1 MLQEPSAFNTAVQA
15 ILAAQNQAIAAGSKA
30 GGKHLCFL
38 GSGRDDEDRYV
49 YMVVASFLQK
59 HHLFVSL
66 AQGGYAAVHSYVL
79 RNNCL
84 DKFIVDHNK
93 KQCLCCK
100 QPQSFIKTSPMGS
113 KSLSSSNS
121 SIAGSQLGGSDS
133 EHYTTSIFDRMTSVV
148 KSRAIGVKEKLVDY
162 IVNPN
167 LVNDER
173 HVSAENVGRRYRG
186 SNVFSL
192 FDVDSGGKNFCFF
205 LFFCYNQIIF
215 DTFFSSFLDVISSGD
230 SSELEFNVEEWCKS
244 QKALGCFRCEELTD
258 DGKRYPRFAQIV
270 N

>member
-15 ILAAQNQAIAAGSKA
+15 ILAAQKQAIAAGSKA

-38 GSGRDDEDRYV
+38 GSGRDEEDRYV
-49 YMVVASFLQK
+49 HMVVASFLQK

-66 AQGGYAAVHSYVL
+66 AHGGFAAVHNFVL
-79 RNNCL
+79 KNNCL
-84 DKFIVDHNK
+84 DKWLADHNK
-93 KQCLCCK
+93 KQCLYCK
-100 QPQSFIKTSPMGS
+100 HPQSFIKNSPMGS
-113 KSLSSSNS
+113 TTLSSSNS
-121 SIAGSQLGGSDS
+121 SIAGSQFGGSDN

-167 LVNDER
+167 SINDER

-192 FDVDSGGKNFCFF
+192 FDADNGGEVH
-205 LFFCYNQIIF
+205 CYLLKIYP
-215 DTFFSSFLDVISSGD
+215 VY
-230 SSELEFNVEEWCKS
+230 
-244 QKALGCFRCEELTD
+244 LTD
-258 DGKRYPRFAQIV
+258 FISQT
-270 N
+270 